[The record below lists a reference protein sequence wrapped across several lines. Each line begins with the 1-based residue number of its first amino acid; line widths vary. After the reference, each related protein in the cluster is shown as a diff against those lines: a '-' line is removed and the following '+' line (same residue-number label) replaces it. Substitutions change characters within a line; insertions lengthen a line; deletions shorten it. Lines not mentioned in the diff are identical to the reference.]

1 MGKTFILISL
11 LTGIGRITFTPPFI
25 SPGPGPVVVLGEEEE
40 EEEEEVIGISEL
52 LSACKTLGS
61 S

>member
-11 LTGIGRITFTPPFI
+11 LTEIGRITFTPPFI
-25 SPGPGPVVVLGEEEE
+25 SPGPGPVVVLGEK
-40 EEEEEVIGISEL
+40 EEEVIVISEL